1 MGVEE
6 GFRLLAAETEN
17 MKRRKT
23 ERALAEGF
31 TTLEEYEQHELEE
44 RREQEIR
51 DKDAI
56 KEHCLTTGK
65 SRQQYEL
72 EREGF
77 LLEQF
82 RRHPKRQ
89 DYSSLRT
96 MQPCGCDR

>member
-6 GFRLLAAETEN
+6 GFRLLAAQEEK

-23 ERALAEGF
+23 ETALAEGF
-31 TTLEEYEQHELEE
+31 ASLEEYEQHELEE
-44 RREQEIR
+44 RREQQIR
-51 DKDAI
+51 DEDAI
-56 KEHCLTTGK
+56 KEHCLATGK

-89 DYSSLRT
+89 DYSSLPT
-96 MQPCGCDR
+96 MQPCNCER